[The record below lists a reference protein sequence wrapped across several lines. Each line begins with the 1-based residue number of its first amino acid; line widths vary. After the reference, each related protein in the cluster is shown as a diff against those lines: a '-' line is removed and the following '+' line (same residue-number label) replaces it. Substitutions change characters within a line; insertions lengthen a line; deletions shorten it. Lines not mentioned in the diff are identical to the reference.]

1 MSKPCSKCDRYGCDG
16 NCRDDSLLNA
26 LLAERGMTQ
35 EDLAAQAEAGREV
48 SRSEEFRRIMA
59 LPRREWEAGAEEF
72 ALKLTNYLRVPGGT
86 QRLRP
91 IQAVT
96 LRELHDHGGAFCP
109 QRVGAGKSLSTF
121 LAGTVVSARS
131 VLLLVPAKLKEKTVR
146 EINNYR
152 KHWYVHPHIIVRS
165 YELLGREQSAGLLQE
180 LRPQLLILDEA
191 HRVRNRSASVTRR
204 ISRYMDEHP
213 DTRVIALSGTIT
225 KRSIKDF
232 AHIIDW
238 CLRHRAPAPRDF
250 RILMEWSA
258 ALDETK
264 DGTTSLQGGALFDM
278 VHPDDHAAAAG
289 NSIRALRRGYRRR
302 LVETPGVI
310 ATQEGALGVSLSIE
324 ALIVKDRTI
333 SEVAAELKRT
343 WARPDGVELI
353 DAMDI
358 WRHLRTVACGF
369 YYRWNPPPPQSWRDA
384 RRNWAAEVREI
395 LKVNRRGLDS
405 ELMVRRAVEE
415 KQYDKDR
422 PRAREMLEQWLKVKD
437 QYDPEANKEAIW
449 LSDAVLVACAKW
461 AKENNGIIWVGFVEF
476 GKRLS
481 AMTGLPYY
489 ANQGRSADGRIIED
503 HPPGTPM
510 IASIASNGE
519 GRNLQAWS
527 SNLFATWPSSGATC
541 EQALGRTHR
550 DGQEADEVTAE
561 IIASIPEVLLDFDR
575 SVSDARYIGDT
586 TGQEQK
592 LSYADIAIPPKEDR
606 GGLWLL
612 DQVP

>member
-1 MSKPCSKCDRYGCDG
+1 
-16 NCRDDSLLNA
+16 
-26 LLAERGMTQ
+26 
-35 EDLAAQAEAGREV
+35 
-48 SRSEEFRRIMA
+48 
-59 LPRREWEAGAEEF
+59 
-72 ALKLTNYLRVPGGT
+72 
-86 QRLRP
+86 
-91 IQAVT
+91 
-96 LRELHDHGGAFCP
+96 
-109 QRVGAGKSLSTF
+109 
-121 LAGTVVSARS
+121 
-131 VLLLVPAKLKEKTVR
+131 
-146 EINNYR
+146 
-152 KHWYVHPHIIVRS
+152 
-165 YELLGREQSAGLLQE
+165 
-180 LRPQLLILDEA
+180 
-191 HRVRNRSASVTRR
+191 
-204 ISRYMDEHP
+204 
-213 DTRVIALSGTIT
+213 
-225 KRSIKDF
+225 
-232 AHIIDW
+232 
-238 CLRHRAPAPRDF
+238 
-250 RILMEWSA
+250 MEWSA

-289 NSIRALRRGYRRR
+289 ELNPRAAARLPSPPGRDTGRHRDAGGRSRR
-302 LVETPGVI
+302 LALDRG
-310 ATQEGALGVSLSIE
+310 ADREGPHDL
-324 ALIVKDRTI
+324 
-333 SEVAAELKRT
+333 EVAAELKRT

-358 WRHLRTVACGF
+358 LAAPEDHRVRLLLPMEPATPAVL
-369 YYRWNPPPPQSWRDA
+369 A
-384 RRNWAAEVREI
+384 RRASQ
-395 LKVNRRGLDS
+395 LGGRGAGDL
-405 ELMVRRAVEE
+405 EGEPTRARLGTMVRRAVEE

-422 PRAREMLEQWLKVKD
+422 PRAREVLEQWLKVKD

-461 AKENNGIIWVGFVEF
+461 AKENNRSSGWASSSSVSG
-476 GKRLS
+476 S
-481 AMTGLPYY
+481 PAMTGLPYY
-489 ANQGRSADGRIIED
+489 ANQGRSADGHIIED
-503 HPPGTPM
+503 HPPGTPV

-550 DGQEADEVTAE
+550 DGQEANEVTAE